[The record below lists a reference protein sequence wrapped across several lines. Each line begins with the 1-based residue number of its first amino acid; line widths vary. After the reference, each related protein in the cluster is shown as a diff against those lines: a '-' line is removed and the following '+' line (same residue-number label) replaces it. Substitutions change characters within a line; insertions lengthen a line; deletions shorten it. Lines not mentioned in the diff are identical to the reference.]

1 MPLTVFPLADGTGV
15 VHDVFVMGT
24 HKRLSHPQSKS
35 GLILPFEHCF
45 EPSLFIVSSV
55 QIFKTADCG
64 LFIIILWLRGK

>member
-15 VHDVFVMGT
+15 VHDVFVMGA

-35 GLILPFEHCF
+35 GLIFPFEHCL
-45 EPSLFIVSSV
+45 SLFIVSNV
-55 QIFKTADCG
+55 QIFKTAACG